1 MKMASAE
8 QNTFGIS
15 EALIQKVTER
25 IVRERN
31 PHKIVLFGSFAWGK
45 PKQYSD
51 LDLLVIMD
59 SNVTRPDERA
69 MQLKALFDDLD
80 CPMDLFVYTPEEITA
95 SLRRGNLFIRD
106 ILAKGRLLY
115 AR

>member
-1 MKMASAE
+1 MAVTE
-8 QNTFGIS
+8 KNTFGIS
-15 EALIQKVTER
+15 EALIQQVTEK
-25 IVRERN
+25 IVRVCN
-31 PHKIVLFGSFAWGK
+31 PHKIILFGSFAWGR
-45 PKQYSD
+45 PRRYSD
-51 LDLLVIMD
+51 LDLLIVMD
-59 SNVTRPDERA
+59 SKVARPDERA
-69 MQLKALFDDLD
+69 MQMKTLFDDLD

>member
-1 MKMASAE
+1 MAVME

-15 EALIQKVTER
+15 EALIQQVTER
-25 IVRERN
+25 IVRECK
-31 PHKIVLFGSFAWGK
+31 PHRIVLFGSFAWGK
-45 PKQYSD
+45 PRQYSD
-51 LDLLVIMD
+51 LDLLVIRD
-59 SNVTRPDERA
+59 SNVSRPDERA
-69 MQLKALFDDLD
+69 MQMKTLFDDLD

-95 SLRRGNLFIRD
+95 SLGRGNLFIRD

>member
-1 MKMASAE
+1 MTMIE
-8 QNTFGIS
+8 QNAFGIS
-15 EALIQKVTER
+15 EALIRQATER
-25 IVRERN
+25 IVHKCN

-45 PKQYSD
+45 LKQYSD

-59 SNVTRPDERA
+59 SNIKRPDERA
-69 MQLKALFDDLD
+69 MQLKSLFDDLD
-80 CPMDLFVYTPEEITA
+80 CPMDLLVYTPEEITI
-95 SLRRGNLFIRD
+95 SLKRGNLFVRD

>member
-1 MKMASAE
+1 MTVIE

-15 EALIQKVTER
+15 EVLIQQVTER

-31 PHKIVLFGSFAWGK
+31 PHKIVLFGSFAWGRPK
-45 PKQYSD
+45 PYSD
-51 LDLLVIMD
+51 LDLLVIVD
-59 SNVTRPDERA
+59 SNVKRPDERA
-69 MQLKALFDDLD
+69 MQLKELFDDLD
-80 CPMDLFVYTPEEITA
+80 CPMDLLVYTPEEITA
-95 SLRRGNLFIRD
+95 SLKRGNLFIRD